1 LYPSRQDNIP
11 LRDPTHL
18 FDSKRYNAPGSGR
31 AAFWPDLSKDHVDN
45 AIWRF
50 VGDPCT
56 LEHWTFESG
65 QIVID
70 KVGRS
75 TAWAN
80 ACGLITERR
89 KALTWNDTCYTERQT
104 GNDGLNLA
112 ALYIAAYMQEKEHQE
127 FFFKMCG
134 VSSPIQC
141 RVIGF
146 IGMPTSSFSEYRVT
160 RTPM

>member
-1 LYPSRQDNIP
+1 
-11 LRDPTHL
+11 
-18 FDSKRYNAPGSGR
+18 
-31 AAFWPDLSKDHVDN
+31 
-45 AIWRF
+45 
-50 VGDPCT
+50 
-56 LEHWTFESG
+56 
-65 QIVID
+65 VID

-75 TAWAN
+75 TTVGAN
-80 ACGLITERR
+80 AFGGDSR
-89 KALTWNDTCYTERQT
+89 KAKGADLGTTPVYTERQT

-112 ALYIAAYMQEKEHQE
+112 ALYIAAYMQEKQHQE

-160 RTPM
+160 RTPT